1 MKPFKLKY
9 VICRRDANG
18 EAEVSTFTE
27 DNKRNR
33 IPCFFDTPAEAVI
46 EIADHM
52 KCVAEAVQSGDYTE
66 DRLDDAFGDFVAHCS
81 LTKTGNFQIWIPGE
95 HEDEVIY
102 DGKYNSFII
111 SIN

>member
-9 VICRRDANG
+9 VVCRRDANG

-66 DRLDDAFGDFVAHCS
+66 DRLDDAFGDFVANCS